1 LKLDKKH
8 PKKKVTKPL
17 ASGKIKK
24 LNSLV
29 VMMVLSIIAATLL
42 FFISNYKIFIISVI
56 FISANFLYSKIL
68 KKIVIIDILALSSNY
83 VIRAYA
89 GSVVINVDLS
99 NWMAITIF
107 FGALFISSLKRKQ
120 ELLLYGNKSRP
131 VLEKYTLHGI
141 KKIVDFSGIIAVI
154 FYNIYILTINEKLI
168 ITIPVI
174 LYGFFK
180 YHFISDSK
188 NFSDSPVDEIL
199 NNKDIILTILIWILL
214 ILIL

>member
-1 LKLDKKH
+1 M
-8 PKKKVTKPL
+8 
-17 ASGKIKK
+17 I
-24 LNSLV
+24 
-29 VMMVLSIIAATLL
+29 VLLIIAASIL
-42 FFISNYKIFIISVI
+42 FFISNYKILIISII
-56 FISANFLYSKIL
+56 FISANFLYTKIL
-68 KKIVIIDILALSSNY
+68 KKILIIDLLALSSNY

-107 FGALFISSLKRKQ
+107 FSALFISSLKRKQ

-131 VLEKYTLHGI
+131 VLEKYTLHSI
-141 KKIVDFSGIIAVI
+141 KKITDFSGIIAVI

-188 NFSDSPVDEIL
+188 NFSESPVDEIL